1 MKCMKVAK
9 EYTEGQKAA
18 ATFEAAMVAAF
29 QAPKTPRPQPKQKLK
44 VKDNKKHGG
53 D

>member
-1 MKCMKVAK
+1 MGIVKPAK
-9 EYTEGQKAA
+9 EYTEGPEAA
-18 ATFEAAMVAAF
+18 AKFNAAMTAAF
-29 QAPKTPRPQPKQKLK
+29 QAPKTPRPQPKRKLK